1 MSERVS
7 LKQAAAELGMSP
19 QGVREYMKRGL
30 IDIGVV
36 LPNIKGKGK
45 RQYFIYRD
53 KLDRVLGKN
62 FKERKQWTILISE

>member
-1 MSERVS
+1 MRIVRRKEEQSMSERVS

-53 KLDRVLGKN
+53 KLDRVLGKK
-62 FKERKQWTILISE
+62 F

>member
-1 MSERVS
+1 MACRRS
-7 LKQAAAELGMSP
+7 
-19 QGVREYMKRGL
+19 EYMKRGL

-53 KLDRVLGKN
+53 KLDRVLGKK
-62 FKERKQWTILISE
+62 F

>member
-53 KLDRVLGKN
+53 KLDRFWKKILR
-62 FKERKQWTILISE
+62 KE